1 MTINIT
7 EEDKEMLGLIESVAR
22 KSDCFG
28 MSLNAMTSQLH
39 CKVANHIVDK
49 QYEKKHKQYQK
60 AIDES
65 RTQGMNEDVEEKVF
79 GKEDVLLYM
88 ELLQRVAQHEDI
100 SERNPIDI
108 ALELGYSEQ
117 DVKAT
122 FEYMQQIMK
131 DDEEEEQSIEVCC
144 PKCGET
150 RITTPNTGITCKGCG
165 VRIVVG
171 EDGEIRRVI

>member
-1 MTINIT
+1 MTTNIT

-28 MSLNAMTSQLH
+28 MTLNAMTSQLH

-79 GKEDVLLYM
+79 GNEEVLHYM

-100 SERNPIDI
+100 SVRNPVDI
-108 ALELGYSEQ
+108 AIELGYSED
-117 DVKAT
+117 DVKEA
-122 FEYMQQIMK
+122 FEYLQKKLKVEMNEAS
-131 DDEEEEQSIEVCC
+131 D
-144 PKCGET
+144 
-150 RITTPNTGITCKGCG
+150 N
-165 VRIVVG
+165 
-171 EDGEIRRVI
+171 

>member
-1 MTINIT
+1 
-7 EEDKEMLGLIESVAR
+7 MLGLFENLAWKLDNVKVSVEGALAQPICDV
-22 KSDCFG
+22 K
-28 MSLNAMTSQLH
+28 NY
-39 CKVANHIVDK
+39 IVDK

-65 RTQGMNEDVEEKVF
+65 RIQGMNEDVEEKVF
-79 GKEDVLLYM
+79 GNEEVLHYM

-100 SERNPIDI
+100 SVRNPIDI

-117 DVKAT
+117 EVKAA

-171 EDGEIRRVI
+171 EDGEVRRVI